1 MKVKDMR
8 EIIKEKEKIMMKK
21 LRILLFS
28 SLIMCVLVGCGT
40 NPTETEEESMVS
52 TISEDMDETD
62 IADETVIEEEV
73 MEEDLSGIVP
83 LSKRITKGKM
93 IAFGCIGDLHNGY
106 VYKIFFFDRGKVTV
120 VTSLEPIGEYEGFVL
135 PSLKELTAKSDE
147 ELWEFCDDFK
157 RNSEEFAQAFIANN
171 ESVFYRVI
179 DPNDLAYDSSIAEF
193 VKSQPDSG
201 EIYNFVMPVI
211 DSPFVISIESDE
223 TNSIVSVEQIV
234 IATQRVSKTYG
245 GSKLT
250 DGGIDF
256 DFSLTN
262 MAEGGEV
269 EIGERMYSVYPTF
282 ECNLAFICV
291 EAGTGFQID
300 SLDTPDTYINSKEIA
315 YADASKLIVE

>member
-1 MKVKDMR
+1 
-8 EIIKEKEKIMMKK
+8 MKK
-21 LRILLFS
+21 KVRILILS
-28 SLIMCVLVGCGT
+28 SLIMSALAGCGAI
-40 NPTETEEESMVS
+40 PASEQEQSAGDA
-52 TISEDMDETD
+52 IYEDMEETD
-62 IADETVIEEEV
+62 IEKEEVVEEEITEEIL
-73 MEEDLSGIVP
+73 EEDLSGIVP

-93 IAFGCIGDLHNGY
+93 IAFGCIGDLQNGF

-135 PSLKELTAKSDE
+135 PSLEELTAKSDE
-147 ELWEFCDDFK
+147 ELWGLCDDFK
-157 RNSEEFAQAFIANN
+157 RNSEEFVQAFIANN

-179 DPNDLAYDSSIAEF
+179 DPNDSAYDSSIAEF

-223 TNSIVSVEQIV
+223 TNSIVSVEQVV
-234 IATQRVSKTYG
+234 IATQRESKTYG
-245 GSKLT
+245 GTVSI

-269 EIGERMYSVYPTF
+269 EIGEKMYSVYPAF
-282 ECNLAFICV
+282 ECNLAYICV
-291 EAGTGFQID
+291 ESETGFHFD
-300 SLDTPDTYINSKEIA
+300 SLDTPNTYVNNKEVAYEDTG
-315 YADASKLIVE
+315 KLLVK